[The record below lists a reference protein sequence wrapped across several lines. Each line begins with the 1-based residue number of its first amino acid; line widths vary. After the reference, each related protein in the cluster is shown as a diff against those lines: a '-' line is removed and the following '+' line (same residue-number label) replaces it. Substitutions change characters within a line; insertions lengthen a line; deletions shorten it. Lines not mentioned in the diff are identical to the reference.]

1 MSLEAITKIRKVES
15 DMEQA
20 KVDAKAQVQKMLVD
34 VEREGRALL
43 QQGKAQAAEKAA
55 EAMRRAEAEAAQRR
69 EKILAQAEEDCRA
82 LRAQADARM
91 DKATQ
96 AILGRVVGS

>member
-1 MSLEAITKIRKVES
+1 MSLEAITKIRKVEA

-20 KVDAKAQVQKMLVD
+20 KADAKAQVQKLLAD
-34 VEREGRALL
+34 TEREGRALL
-43 QQGKAQAAEKAA
+43 QQGKVRAAEKAA
-55 EAMRRAEAEAAQRR
+55 EAMRQAEAEAAQRR